1 VVGNDAIDLTLNDSS
16 PPNGGVG
23 VEGGGEHHQ
32 HQHHQHQ
39 HHQQHH
45 QQHEPPRAGQPRRA
59 AQTSIKNWLKPAIR
73 TNDGRSNPSAGWE
86 TAAPLFSSSLGGQK
100 KMIMVEE
107 PLPMKMK
114 KKKRKTISQSTT
126 MATTTA
132 KPVGSNVWT
141 GAVKAQPS
149 AMASSVPRNTLD
161 ESESGVDIASS
172 TDFKSLRAKW
182 DAAITVDSKKKVLK
196 TITTVKPVRL
206 EYSSEA
212 LVELLVL
219 ALEMDEINHPEQF
232 NDDKA
237 RWPVWVNGRAD
248 FHNGANKIHLDS
260 SDRIKREIAGA
271 LMVNNANLPQDAVLA
286 EGAFVVENMH
296 MLILIPRNGEPTIH
310 KASEFKRIMEQ
321 KGFGK
326 IVEATMMNVSPAPLH
341 QQNLMKSGDENKDCA
356 TKKAYLDIF
365 SRVARKA
372 IFDKHKT
379 IDFVFFSV
387 SDLLASIGPKYSTAA
402 NDGSIPPEEVFELHV
417 RRKLGNGYAGINGD
431 IVALEVVR
439 TARELGLLCRE
450 KNTFIVVNSAK
461 ARDVLVKNESQL
473 QVFSERTV
481 AYGCALCCFQP
492 FRPAG
497 PPSCLTMCGLMVQC
511 TLGEVELVASLLK
524 EEGRTAFLEV
534 KNALELTFG
543 EITDECLK
551 ELVERSL
558 CYAAEFGAINGDDG
572 PQTFHALLSCFSSKG
587 GKAVHE
593 KQGHLDWS
601 PEFTGFDACKELAS
615 KHDWSSEQVR
625 NWFGETKNH
634 GKIFALFKAYEQTQR
649 TDEQPSPSLGQKF
662 RDTPYHKSFAQMCC
676 TERSQLKNDS
686 TPKHGVVHT
695 PVKTL
700 AAIKEL
706 KKLAEVGKPY
716 TVSRYAFVAAENST
730 NEEELV
736 RLKRSIGMPNPSIDK
751 NKWNRT
757 ALGYLACKKLFVER
771 GFNADTL
778 HNELRYTTALNIF
791 NSFLDTRGIPMNENA
806 VSGHG
811 FHTYIRTTAR
821 KEAPKDTDGNVKE
834 ISNFTTLQAI
844 YMLQALAADE
854 TLSTSQNVE

>member
-1 VVGNDAIDLTLNDSS
+1 
-16 PPNGGVG
+16 
-23 VEGGGEHHQ
+23 
-32 HQHHQHQ
+32 
-39 HHQQHH
+39 
-45 QQHEPPRAGQPRRA
+45 
-59 AQTSIKNWLKPAIR
+59 
-73 TNDGRSNPSAGWE
+73 
-86 TAAPLFSSSLGGQK
+86 
-100 KMIMVEE
+100 MIMVEE
-107 PLPMKMK
+107 PRTMK

-126 MATTTA
+126 MATTTAKPVGSNGWTSAVKAQPSATVAAMTSATAARMAAANTTKTWPSSQLPMATTTA

-172 TDFKSLRAKW
+172 TDLKSLRAKW
-182 DAAITVDSKKKVLK
+182 DAATTVDSKKKVFE
-196 TITTVKPVRL
+196 TITTVKPVHL

-219 ALEMDEINHPEQF
+219 ALEMDEINHSEQF
-232 NDDKA
+232 NDKT
-237 RWPVWVNGRAD
+237 RWPVWVDGRAD

-310 KASEFKRIMEQ
+310 KASEFKSIMEQ

-326 IVEATMMNVSPAPLH
+326 IVEATMMNVSPAPVH
-341 QQNLMKSGDENKDCA
+341 QQSLMKSGDENEDCA

-402 NDGSIPPEEVFELHV
+402 NDGSIPPEEVLELHV

-481 AYGCALCCFQP
+481 AYGCALCCFCCFQP
-492 FRPAG
+492 FRSAG
-497 PPSCLTMCGLMVQC
+497 PPPLTCLNMCGLMVQC
-511 TLGEVELVASLLK
+511 TLGEVELVAPLLK

-601 PEFTGFDACKELAS
+601 PEFTGFDACKKLAS
-615 KHDWSSEQVR
+615 KYGWSAEQVR
-625 NWFGETKNH
+625 NWFGETKRH
-634 GKIFALFKAYEQTQR
+634 GKNFALFKAYEQTQR

-662 RDTPYHKSFAQMCC
+662 RDTPYHKSFAQMCG

-716 TVSRYAFVAAENST
+716 TVSRYAFVAAENNT

-736 RLKRSIGMPNPSIDK
+736 RLKRSIGMHNPSIDK
-751 NKWNRT
+751 NKWDNRT
-757 ALGYLACKKLFVER
+757 ALGYLACKKLFFER

-791 NSFLDTRGIPMNENA
+791 NSFLEYRGIPMNENA

-811 FHTYIRTTAR
+811 FHTYIRSTAS

>member
-1 VVGNDAIDLTLNDSS
+1 
-16 PPNGGVG
+16 
-23 VEGGGEHHQ
+23 
-32 HQHHQHQ
+32 
-39 HHQQHH
+39 
-45 QQHEPPRAGQPRRA
+45 
-59 AQTSIKNWLKPAIR
+59 
-73 TNDGRSNPSAGWE
+73 
-86 TAAPLFSSSLGGQK
+86 
-100 KMIMVEE
+100 MIMVEE
-107 PLPMKMK
+107 PLTMKK

-132 KPVGSNVWT
+132 KPVGSNGWT

-149 AMASSVPRNTLD
+149 ATVAAMTAATAATMAAANTTKAWPSSQLPMATTTAKPVGSNGWTGAVKAQPSATVAAMTAATAARMLTMASMASSVPRNTLD

-172 TDFKSLRAKW
+172 TDLKSLREKW
-182 DAAITVDSKKKVLK
+182 DAATTVDSKKKVSE
-196 TITTVKPVRL
+196 TITTVNPFRL
-206 EYSSEA
+206 DYSSEA

-219 ALEMDEINHPEQF
+219 ALEMDKINHSEQYPEQF
-232 NDDKA
+232 NDKA

-248 FHNGANKIHLDS
+248 FHNGANKIHLES
-260 SDRIKREIAGA
+260 SARIKSEIAGA

-286 EGAFVVENMH
+286 DGAFVVENMH
-296 MLILIPRNGEPTIH
+296 MLILIPRTGKPTIH
-310 KASEFKRIMEQ
+310 KASEFKPIMEQ
-321 KGFGK
+321 NGFGK
-326 IVEATMMNVSPAPLH
+326 IVEATMMNVSPAPVH
-341 QQNLMKSGDENKDCA
+341 QQSLMKSGDENEDCA
-356 TKKAYLDIF
+356 TKKAYLDIL
-365 SRVARKA
+365 SRVAREA
-372 IFDKHKT
+372 IFSKHET

-387 SDLLASIGPKYSTAA
+387 SDLLASIGPKHSKAD
-402 NDGSIPPEEVFELHV
+402 NSGSIPPKEVFELHV

-431 IVALEVVR
+431 IVAREVVR

-450 KNTFIVVNSAK
+450 KNTFIAVNSAK
-461 ARDVLVKNESQL
+461 VRDVLLKNDSQL
-473 QVFSERTV
+473 EAWSERTI

-497 PPSCLTMCGLMVQC
+497 PPPLTCLKMCGLMVQC
-511 TLGEVELVASLLK
+511 SLGEVKLAPLLEK
-524 EEGRTAFLEV
+524 EGRTALLEEVNSPAFLEV
-534 KNALELTFG
+534 KNALKLTSG

-558 CYAAEFGAINGDDG
+558 CYAAEFGADNGDDG

-601 PEFTGFDACKELAS
+601 PEFTGFDACKKLAS
-615 KHDWSSEQVR
+615 KYGWSAEQVR
-625 NWFGETKNH
+625 NWFGETKRH
-634 GKIFALFKAYEQTQR
+634 GKNFALFKAYEQTQR

-662 RDTPYHKSFAQMCC
+662 RDTPYHKSFAQMCG

-716 TVSRYAFVAAENST
+716 TVSRYAFVAAENNT

-736 RLKRSIGMPNPSIDK
+736 RLKRSIGMHNPSIDK
-751 NKWNRT
+751 NKWDNRT
-757 ALGYLACKKLFVER
+757 ALGYLACKKLFFER

-791 NSFLDTRGIPMNENA
+791 NSFLEYRGIPMNENA

-811 FHTYIRTTAR
+811 FHTYIRSTAS

>member
-1 VVGNDAIDLTLNDSS
+1 
-16 PPNGGVG
+16 
-23 VEGGGEHHQ
+23 
-32 HQHHQHQ
+32 
-39 HHQQHH
+39 
-45 QQHEPPRAGQPRRA
+45 
-59 AQTSIKNWLKPAIR
+59 
-73 TNDGRSNPSAGWE
+73 
-86 TAAPLFSSSLGGQK
+86 
-100 KMIMVEE
+100 MIMVEE
-107 PLPMKMK
+107 PPTTK

-149 AMASSVPRNTLD
+149 ATVAAMTSATAATMAAANTTKTWPSSQLPMEATTAKPAGSNGWTGAVKAQPSSATAAMPAATAARMLTMAATAPSVPRNTLD
-161 ESESGVDIASS
+161 ESESGVDIACS
-172 TDFKSLRAKW
+172 TDLKSLRAKW
-182 DAAITVDSKKKVLK
+182 DAATTVEGKKQVME
-196 TITTVKPVRL
+196 TITTVNPFRL

-219 ALEMDEINHPEQF
+219 GIKMDKINHPEQL
-232 NDDKA
+232 NDKA

-260 SDRIKREIAGA
+260 SDRIKREIADA

-310 KASEFKRIMEQ
+310 KASEFKPIMEQ

-326 IVEATMMNVSPAPLH
+326 IIEATMMNVSPAPVH
-341 QQNLMKSGDENKDCA
+341 QQSLLKSGAKNGDCA
-356 TKKAYLDIF
+356 TKIAYLDIF

-431 IVALEVVR
+431 IVAREVVR
-439 TARELGLLCRE
+439 TAQELGLLCRE
-450 KNTFIVVNSAK
+450 KNTFNVVNSAK
-461 ARDVLVKNESQL
+461 ARDLLVKNDSQL
-473 QVFSERTV
+473 EAWSERTV

-497 PPSCLTMCGLMVQC
+497 PPPLTCLKMCGLMVQC
-511 TLGEVELVASLLK
+511 TLGEVELVAPLLK
-524 EEGRTAFLEV
+524 EEGRTAFLKV

-558 CYAAEFGAINGDDG
+558 CYAAEFGADNGDDG

-593 KQGHLDWS
+593 KQGHLDRS
-601 PEFTGFDACKELAS
+601 PEFTGFDACKKLAS
-615 KHDWSSEQVR
+615 KYDWSSEQVR
-625 NWFGETKNH
+625 NWFGETKSH
-634 GKIFALFKAYEQTQR
+634 GKNFALFKAYEQTQR
-649 TDEQPSPSLGQKF
+649 TDEQTSPSLWQKF
-662 RDTPYHKSFAQMCC
+662 RDTPYHGTFAQMCV

-686 TPKHGVVHT
+686 TPKHGVIHT

-716 TVSRYAFVAAENST
+716 PVSRYAFVAAENST

-736 RLKRSIGMPNPSIDK
+736 RLKRSIGMHNPSIDK

-757 ALGYLACKKLFVER
+757 ALGYLACKKLFFER

-791 NSFLDTRGIPMNENA
+791 NSFLKYRGIPMNENA
-806 VSGHG
+806 VSGHA
-811 FHTYIRTTAR
+811 FHTYIRSTAR